1 MYIYLAQN
9 KQFYRSSL
17 KTEGV
22 KNALIRVDA
31 SFTEDCSGVEI
42 HNIKRKANT
51 NLNDV
56 IKTLEHVIIY
66 GRINSRL
73 GVKKII
79 CSTPK
84 IADSILKDSGHFCK
98 QGCLLFVWE
107 RKSYV

>member
-84 IADSILKDSGHFCK
+84 IADSIL
-98 QGCLLFVWE
+98 
-107 RKSYV
+107 RKAGFETNEIESSYQLG